1 MELKSES
8 TALLGIVLIF
18 IILGSFIALGFTGL
32 RTILGMIIIVF
43 LPFYLIFYSFNLSQ
57 GEKVL
62 FSFFIGIILFPS
74 LVYWLGFLIS
84 FKISIFIVFLAL
96 LIAAYLIKK
105 FLKK

>member
-43 LPFYLIFYSFNLSQ
+43 LPFYLIFSNFNLNQ
-57 GEKVL
+57 GEKTL
-62 FSFFIGIILFPS
+62 FSFFISITLFPS
-74 LVYWLGFLIS
+74 LVYGLGFLVS

-96 LIAAYLIKK
+96 ITLAYLINKFWKK
-105 FLKK
+105 